1 MRDFRDIF
9 DYQKDPRGTFN
20 SISAS
25 WYSIQLCPNN
35 IPMISFQKGQKG
47 CQPSHPSPLPPR
59 PGSLK
64 HRPELR
70 GVDGAVVEISLMSLA
85 LRPRRWPGVGHGMLH
100 LGLKHGTRLELPW
113 HVLGVA
119 VAVPGSWVPG
129 WSHKE
134 FVTFCFSTQ
143 NDFWWPCLGI
153 PYFWH
158 LMQGCI
164 CYHLLVEVSFSPD
177 HTTAAIVSNN
187 SISPR

>member
-9 DYQKDPRGTFN
+9 DYQKDPRGTFMLHDSPFNYAPISPWYFFN
-20 SISAS
+20 SAKRGAS
-25 WYSIQLCPNN
+25 LV
-35 IPMISFQKGQKG
+35 
-47 CQPSHPSPLPPR
+47 PSLPG

-85 LRPRRWPGVGHGMLH
+85 LRPRRCWPGVGHGMVH
-100 LGLKHGTRLELPW
+100 LGWKHGTKTGRKRGRDIGWYRSQLNENITRLELPW

-129 WSHKE
+129 WSHKK

-143 NDFWWPCLGI
+143 TDFWWPCLGI

-164 CYHLLVEVSFSPD
+164 CWLK
-177 HTTAAIVSNN
+177 
-187 SISPR
+187 